1 MTGTLRRY
9 DQLTQILL
17 SKYEPKDRTVLR
29 LQRLNELCAGQLDSL
44 SAGEMRRLFPGEYQ
58 ARESD
63 KLHYRYPGTRRP
75 HLGLPCPSPG
85 PFLDMS

>member
-1 MTGTLRRY
+1 MR
-9 DQLTQILL
+9 
-17 SKYEPKDRTVLR
+17 
-29 LQRLNELCAGQLDSL
+29 AGQLDSL
-44 SAGEMRRLFPGEYQ
+44 SAAEMRRLFPGEYQ

-75 HLGLPCPSPG
+75 HLGLSCPSPG